1 MYISESAV
9 HYGNPHRS
17 TSSYVLSGHSGL
29 PFVLTY
35 YRLRF
40 SVAIRK
46 ILFLGQDDTTPKG
59 IFIDLYTLVLFIF
72 LLISLLFSCQET
84 FVDIILSAW
93 QAIVFWKGPRS

>member
-1 MYISESAV
+1 MSESAI

-46 ILFLGQDDTTPKG
+46 ILFLGQDDSTPKG
-59 IFIDLYTLVLFIF
+59 TVTDLYILLVL
-72 LLISLLFSCQET
+72 
-84 FVDIILSAW
+84 IIY
-93 QAIVFWKGPRS
+93 F